1 MVIGLTG
8 NYGMGKSFVLSVF
21 KERGAIVL
29 DSDEIVSNLLKDRKV
44 ILRIKKI
51 LGDRIEK
58 PDGTL
63 DKCEVTK
70 IIFDNN
76 VLREKLEVLLHPMVF
91 DNIQNY
97 LKKISGKKKLIV
109 VEVPL
114 LFEGGYQGRFER
126 TITVF
131 TTQKTS
137 LERLMKAGVSRS
149 NALKR
154 LKAQLPIQIK
164 KKNADFLI
172 DNNGPK
178 QKTLRQVESL
188 YHKLLDEMVKG
199 VTTQVF

>member
-1 MVIGLTG
+1 
-8 NYGMGKSFVLSVF
+8 MGKSFVLSIF
-21 KERGAIVL
+21 KELGAVVL
-29 DSDEIVSNLLKDRKV
+29 DSDEIVSHLLQDKKV

-51 LGDRIEK
+51 LGDRVEK
-58 PDGTL
+58 QDGTL
-63 DKCEVTK
+63 DKVQISK
-70 IIFDNN
+70 IIFDNSG
-76 VLREKLEVLLHPMVF
+76 LREKLEVMLHPMVF

-97 LKKISGKKKLIV
+97 LKKIKGKRRLIV

-131 TTQKTS
+131 TTQKTA
-137 LERLMKAGVSRS
+137 LERLMMAGLSRS

-164 KKNADFLI
+164 KKNADFLV

-178 QKTLRQVESL
+178 QKTRRQVESI
-188 YHKLLDEMVKG
+188 YTKLLGEMV
-199 VTTQVF
+199 

>member
-1 MVIGLTG
+1 MVVGLTG
-8 NYGMGKSFVLSVF
+8 NYGMGKSFVLSIF
-21 KERGAIVL
+21 KELGAVVL
-29 DSDEIVSNLLKDRKV
+29 DSDEIVSHLLQDKKV

-51 LGDRIEK
+51 LGDRVEK
-58 PDGTL
+58 QDGTL
-63 DKCEVTK
+63 DKAEISK
-70 IIFDNN
+70 IIFDNSK
-76 VLREKLEVLLHPMVF
+76 LREKLEVILHPMVF

-97 LKKISGKKKLIV
+97 LKKIKGKRRLMV

-131 TTQKTS
+131 TTRKTA
-137 LERLMKAGVSRS
+137 LERLMMAGLSRS

-164 KKNADFLI
+164 KKNADFLV

-178 QKTLRQVESL
+178 QKTRRQVESIYL
-188 YHKLLDEMVKG
+188 KLLEEMV
-199 VTTQVF
+199 